1 VNVGFCADDAQADHW
16 GDSQPIPDT
25 QPCEESPRPQLGLGQ
40 NRPPIF
46 AQQGAMYSLPNT
58 FGLDAHHSPIV
69 EGQMYGYRNFGQGLN
84 LNARFFSQ

>member
-1 VNVGFCADDAQADHW
+1 
-16 GDSQPIPDT
+16 
-25 QPCEESPRPQLGLGQ
+25 
-40 NRPPIF
+40 
-46 AQQGAMYSLPNT
+46 MYSLPNT